1 MERLRQKNFS
11 WRVNAPRVSQRT
23 ETMSSVTIEK
33 TQDVNTNLELTNTY
47 GKERDF
53 KHAVYET
60 FHIDS
65 GSDFLT
71 HES

>member
-1 MERLRQKNFS
+1 
-11 WRVNAPRVSQRT
+11 
-23 ETMSSVTIEK
+23 MSSVTIEK
-33 TQDVNTNLELTNTY
+33 NQDVSTNLELTNTY
-47 GKERDF
+47 GKERDL